1 MKNNSIIQ
9 RKDLIYIIIILISIN
24 IYFGTKNFYSHQKIY
39 DIVSFASSVISII
52 LSLLAIIY
60 TFFQNFYSNSANE
73 DIKTSTS
80 ALQTSVITIE
90 DTLKKI
96 DHATNMLDSTI
107 EKKFTLIKDD
117 IGTITQNSIA
127 SYLKDFNK
135 QEPNTT
141 KKDTHFFSD
150 NYKSLVEYLKNDKY
164 YFDTHTILK
173 SLEQHS
179 TTGQNID
186 LYNIIIESMNH
197 KKKTQIQINYAS
209 GYFFFMISILEE
221 CKIYK
226 IRVDGDKV
234 FVKKLK
240 NDISSLL

>member
-9 RKDLIYIIIILISIN
+9 RKDLIYIIFILISIN
-24 IYFGTKNFYSHQKIY
+24 IYFGTQDFYYHPKIY

-73 DIKTSTS
+73 DIKISTS
-80 ALQTSVITIE
+80 ALQTSVTTIE

-107 EKKFTLIKDD
+107 EKKFTSIKDD

-127 SYLKDFNK
+127 SYLKDINK
-135 QEPNTT
+135 QDSNST
-141 KKDTHFFSD
+141 KKETHFFSD
-150 NYKSLVEYLKNDKY
+150 NYKNLVEYLKNDKK
-164 YFDTHTILK
+164 YFDTHAILK
-173 SLEQHS
+173 SLEDHS
-179 TTGQNID
+179 ITGQNID
-186 LYNIIIESMNH
+186 LYNLIIESMNP
-197 KKKTQIQINYAS
+197 KKKTQIRINYAS
-209 GYFFFMISILEE
+209 GYFFFIISMLEE
-221 CKIYK
+221 CKIYE
-226 IRVDGDKV
+226 ITVDEDKV

-240 NDISSLL
+240 NDISSIL